1 MDKITELEERIAH
14 LTRITDDLSDIV
26 AEQAGRIERLERQ
39 VHQLRERAAVEELQT
54 GGQIPLA
61 DQRPPHW

>member
-54 GGQIPLA
+54 GGQIPLT